1 MNGYSHS
8 TVKIG
13 PHHSAYTAC
22 STSLL
27 AASERGVILQG
38 NGGGRLAARPLQHR
52 CAVAHTRRPTHLS
65 IVDENS
71 TDGSI
76 GRPSLSSSFEM
87 SNTAATVAT
96 AIHMLS
102 IASQRPG
109 HILGRPH
116 VSKGV
121 VVPSRRVGRRD
132 AHRRPKPNAA
142 SGGSFVP
149 RSAFSFASA

>member
-1 MNGYSHS
+1 M
-8 TVKIG
+8 
-13 PHHSAYTAC
+13 
-22 STSLL
+22 
-27 AASERGVILQG
+27 ILQG

-52 CAVAHTRRPTHLS
+52 RAVAHMRQPTHLS

-87 SNTAATVAT
+87 SNTAAMVAT
-96 AIHMLS
+96 AIHILS

-109 HILGRPH
+109 HILDRPQ
-116 VSKGV
+116 VSEGV
-121 VVPSRRVGRRD
+121 VVPSGWVGRRD
-132 AHRRPKPNAA
+132 AYRLPKPNAA

-149 RSAFSFASA
+149 RSALSFASA